1 MHEIRARC
9 RVPLAAC
16 PAVFHLRKHGVLQAF
31 ELRCRLWISY
41 VNHTPQ
47 RAQGGLQV
55 IRVGTSGWSYNDWVP
70 AFYDPGSRPG
80 DVLAQYRRRFGIV
93 EVDSTYYRIPSP
105 RTVRRWFTK
114 TPDDFRFA
122 VKAPG
127 LITHEK
133 ILADCDAEWGE
144 FLDAAGGTRPRIPRL
159 PHR

>member
-1 MHEIRARC
+1 MFC
-9 RVPLAAC
+9 LPDQFLVDP
-16 PAVFHLRKHGVLQAF
+16 F
-31 ELRCRLWISY
+31 
-41 VNHTPQ
+41 
-47 RAQGGLQV
+47 GL
-55 IRVGTSGWSYNDWVP
+55 
-70 AFYDPGSRPG
+70 FLSRPG
-80 DVLAQYRRRFGIV
+80 DFLAQYSRRFGIV